1 MHKTNRFGYHIK
13 GIATAKLIFSSSSF
27 YYLHQKF
34 LKKKARYNNPF
45 GLACFFIFPVF
56 LLPKIVSHLLDYRAK
71 SLYNI

>member
-34 LKKKARYNNPF
+34 LKKKQDTITRL
-45 GLACFFIFPVF
+45 G
-56 LLPKIVSHLLDYRAK
+56 
-71 SLYNI
+71 